1 MTYIDKTYD
10 MSKYH
15 LFKSG
20 GLKSYLSDATISKLK
35 KSIKENIKSPS
46 KNRKVYVISFFIKP
60 ESENPLRIVCGQYTL
75 TTKLALVMEDDDVSL
90 TIKYTKDELEKY
102 GFKKEDIVPLGGIK
116 EIKNAYKLVNPS
128 SGKFIPFQW
137 RKKIN

>member
-102 GFKKEDIVPLGGIK
+102 GFKKEHI
-116 EIKNAYKLVNPS
+116 
-128 SGKFIPFQW
+128 
-137 RKKIN
+137 KKIIKSVKEKTASFVDFTDNITHILKVTK